1 MKGKFHSSP
10 IYADGHIFFSSQ
22 KGNTHVIR
30 AGREMDF
37 VAENSLDG
45 EIWATPAVTGG
56 AILMRTSKYLYK
68 IKNP

>member
-1 MKGKFHSSP
+1 V
-10 IYADGHIFFSSQ
+10 YADHHIYFSSTR
-22 KGNTHVIR
+22 GDTHVIR
-30 AGREMDF
+30 AGRELDF

-56 AILMRTSKYLYK
+56 AILMRTSNYLYK